1 MTHSINGL
9 RPTHIIIDDLI
20 IKQGNTM
27 IIKHVRH
34 TDNANSITFS
44 NGAYALFS
52 YDTLVAFFD
61 GNTEY
66 IDVHQYS
73 RTTTKH
79 LSMYSRPYKSRDD
92 HYPIRS
98 VPHKELQQK
107 LQTYMA
113 NHVIKNILGEVI

>member
-1 MTHSINGL
+1 MTYSINGL
-9 RPTHIIIDDLI
+9 RPTHIIIDDPI
-20 IKQGNTM
+20 IRQGNTM
-27 IIKHVRH
+27 IIEHVRH

-61 GNTEY
+61 GDTEY
-66 IDVHQYS
+66 IDKHKYS

-79 LSMYSRPYKSRDD
+79 ILQYSRPGRSDGLLYVSNRD
-92 HYPIRS
+92 
-98 VPHKELQQK
+98 LQNK

-113 NHVIKNILGEVI
+113 NHVIKNVLGEVI